1 MSENLT
7 TIIIT
12 AISVIFGA
20 GGWKFYEFLIRS
32 KRDKQKEDKS
42 EQTIYRDDLIA
53 RVERLEKDK
62 DNCTDSLMEVKT
74 EAASLK
80 VKVEFLERELD
91 RIKSR

>member
-12 AISVIFGA
+12 SISVLFGA

-32 KRDKQKEDKS
+32 KRDKQKEDRS

-53 RVERLEKDK
+53 RVERLEKVNESK
-62 DNCTDSLMEVKT
+62 TDELIQVKT
-74 EAASLK
+74 QAAALE

>member
-12 AISVIFGA
+12 TISVLFGA

-32 KRDKQKEDKS
+32 KREKQKDEKS
-42 EQTIYRDDLIA
+42 EQTIYRDDLIS

-62 DNCTDSLMEVKT
+62 DGCVDSLMQVKT
-74 EAASLK
+74 EAAALK